1 MKKNLANYYNVLIL
15 LIIIGAIYFL
25 YNMFSNSKTNIA
37 NLTDSWINAVTVN
50 NNSAEVANMFC
61 RDGSLVGTVSQE
73 IRRSYQDI
81 KLYFDFFVKL
91 PGIKVISRHYN
102 ISKVTSNVY
111 LNTAFISWIWEG
123 LERPIIARMSFVF
136 RDNCIFQLH
145 SSKLPEL
152 NDYLL
157 RVSGKK

>member
-1 MKKNLANYYNVLIL
+1 MV
-15 LIIIGAIYFL
+15 
-25 YNMFSNSKTNIA
+25 
-37 NLTDSWINAVTVN
+37 D
-50 NNSAEVANMFC
+50 
-61 RDGSLVGTVSQE
+61 
-73 IRRSYQDI
+73 QDI